1 MGVLVDPDDLE
12 SLIDRQLRR
21 LPEPSAP
28 RSLLPRVMA
37 AVAEARRP
45 WYARAWRTW
54 PIGLQIASSL
64 ACLAAIAAMSL
75 ALPAVQTWL
84 VADSSP
90 VWMDLVSRA
99 GRIVV
104 HTENWGHAAE
114 VVWRALV
121 APVATAALVPVLM
134 MCAASLAFGAAL
146 SRLAFMRSTT

>member
-1 MGVLVDPDDLE
+1 MDPQELE

-21 LPEPSAP
+21 LPEPRAP

-54 PIGLQIASSL
+54 PIGLQIASAL
-64 ACLAAIAAMSL
+64 AGFVAIAAMSL
-75 ALPAVQTWL
+75 ALPAAQTWL

-90 VWMDLVSRA
+90 LWADLVSRA
-99 GRIVV
+99 GRIVA
-104 HTENWGHAAE
+104 HTEEVGRAAE
-114 VVWRALV
+114 VVWRALI

-146 SRLAFMRSTT
+146 SRLAFRGVSQL

>member
-1 MGVLVDPDDLE
+1 MSMDPQDLE

-21 LPEPSAP
+21 LPEPRAP

-37 AVAEARRP
+37 AVVEARRP

-54 PIGLQIASSL
+54 PIGLQIASAL
-64 ACLAAIAAMSL
+64 GCLVALAAMSL
-75 ALPAVQTWL
+75 ALPVAQTRL

-90 VWMDLVSRA
+90 FWTGIAARVAQFVMHAEDL
-99 GRIVV
+99 
-104 HTENWGHAAE
+104 GHAAE

-146 SRLAFMRSTT
+146 SRLAFMRSST

>member
-1 MGVLVDPDDLE
+1 MDPRELE

-21 LPEPSAP
+21 LPEPRAP

-54 PIGLQIASSL
+54 PIGLQIASAL
-64 ACLAAIAAMSL
+64 AGLVAIAAMSL
-75 ALPAVQTWL
+75 ALPVAQTWL

-90 VWMDLVSRA
+90 LWMDLVSRA
-99 GRIVV
+99 GRIVA
-104 HTENWGHAAE
+104 HTEEVGRAAE
-114 VVWRALV
+114 VVWRALI

-146 SRLAFMRSTT
+146 SRLAFRGVSQL

>member
-1 MGVLVDPDDLE
+1 MDPRELE

-21 LPEPSAP
+21 LPEPRAP

-54 PIGLQIASSL
+54 PIGLQIASAL
-64 ACLAAIAAMSL
+64 GCLAAIAAMSL
-75 ALPAVQTWL
+75 ALPTVQTWL

-90 VWMDLVSRA
+90 LWTDLASRA

-104 HTENWGHAAE
+104 HTEDFGRAAE
-114 VVWRALV
+114 VVWRALI

-146 SRLAFMRSTT
+146 SRLAFRGVSQS

>member
-1 MGVLVDPDDLE
+1 MDPQELE

-21 LPEPSAP
+21 LPEPRAP

-54 PIGLQIASSL
+54 PIGLQIASAL
-64 ACLAAIAAMSL
+64 ACFVAIAAMSL

-90 VWMDLVSRA
+90 LWADLVPRA
-99 GRIVV
+99 GRIVA
-104 HTENWGHAAE
+104 HTEDVGRAAE
-114 VVWRALV
+114 VVWRALI

-134 MCAASLAFGAAL
+134 MCAASLAFGVAL
-146 SRLAFMRSTT
+146 SRLAFMRSST

>member
-1 MGVLVDPDDLE
+1 MDPQDLE
-12 SLIDRQLRR
+12 SLIDRELRR
-21 LPEPSAP
+21 LPEPRAP

-54 PIGLQIASSL
+54 PIGLQIASAL
-64 ACLAAIAAMSL
+64 GGLVALAAMSL
-75 ALPAVQTWL
+75 ALPIVQASL

-90 VWMDLVSRA
+90 FWTDVITRVGRFVMHAEDL
-99 GRIVV
+99 
-104 HTENWGHAAE
+104 GHAAE

-134 MCAASLAFGAAL
+134 MCAASLALGAAL
-146 SRLAFMRSTT
+146 SRLAFMRSST